1 MVNQLAYTSPITR
14 WGFFMTSEELL
25 QQQLAEISEQQAAK
39 TKPVELPKDIGI
51 RYNAELQRMVKSIQQ
66 EINKS
71 IVPQLKYLAPE
82 YTADSWVDT
91 ITSAIALLRQRLS
104 GDNFKRYAERL
115 ATSFIT
121 DINTRNIQ
129 TMGKQFGS
137 FGIDIMT
144 NNKQV
149 TDFLQAS
156 IAENVQLITSI
167 QSQYLDRVE
176 TLVLTNMRAG
186 LRPSAIQQQ
195 LQDQFGV
202 TKTRARMIARD
213 QTSKATNGLAR
224 KRMQASGLEYF
235 RWLDSSDQRVRA
247 RHRSISNKITM
258 YGKGIYKFSDLP
270 LNDKGEPIFC
280 GDEVNC
286 RCVPIPILPSEVER
300 NQKQGLVAKGVKK

>member
-1 MVNQLAYTSPITR
+1 
-14 WGFFMTSEELL
+14 MTSEELL

-51 RYNAELQRMVKSIQQ
+51 RYNAELQRMVKSIQK
-66 EINKS
+66 EISKS
-71 IVPQLKYLAPE
+71 IVPQLKHLAPE

-91 ITSAIALLRQRLS
+91 ITSAIALLRERLS
-104 GDNFKRYAERL
+104 GPNFKRFAERL
-115 ATSFIT
+115 ATNFIT

-195 LQDQFGV
+195 LQDQFSI
-202 TKTRARMIARD
+202 TKNRAKMIARD

-224 KRMQASGLEYF
+224 KRMQASGIEF
-235 RWLDSSDQRVRA
+235 FQWIDSSDQRVRT
-247 RHRSISNKITM
+247 RHRNIANKLTM
-258 YGKGIYKFSDLP
+258 YGLGIYRWDDLP
-270 LNDKGEPIFC
+270 LSDKGEPIAP
-280 GDEVNC
+280 GDDYQC
-286 RCVPIPILPSEVER
+286 RCIARPVLRSEVEK
-300 NQKQGLVAKGVKK
+300 NQREGRVAKGVKK

>member
-1 MVNQLAYTSPITR
+1 
-14 WGFFMTSEELL
+14 MTSEELL

-91 ITSAIALLRQRLS
+91 ITSAIASLRNRLS

-115 ATSFIT
+115 ATNFIT
-121 DINTRNIQ
+121 DINTRNIK
-129 TMGKQFGS
+129 TMVKQFGS

-156 IAENVQLITSI
+156 IAQNVQLITSI

-195 LQDQFGV
+195 LQDQFGL
-202 TKTRARMIARD
+202 TENRAKLIARD
-213 QTSKATNGLAR
+213 QLSKASNGLAK
-224 KRMQASGLEYF
+224 KRMQSASIKYW
-235 RWLDSSDQRVRA
+235 RWVTSKDQRVRTEHDDFA
-247 RHRSISNKITM
+247 ERVTK
-258 YGKGIYKFSDLP
+258 YGKGIYSMDAPP
-270 LNDKGEPIFC
+270 LNKKGQPVFP
-280 GDEVNC
+280 GDEVAC
-286 RCVPIPILPSEVER
+286 RCIMQPALESEVKR
-300 NQKQGLVAKGVKK
+300 NQEKGLTNPSVSR

>member
-1 MVNQLAYTSPITR
+1 MDSK
-14 WGFFMTSEELL
+14 ELL

-104 GDNFKRYAERL
+104 GDNFKRFAERL
-115 ATSFIT
+115 ATNFIT

-129 TMGKQFGS
+129 TMGKMFGS
-137 FGIDIMT
+137 FGIDVMT

-156 IAENVQLITSI
+156 VVENVQLITSI

-195 LQDQFGV
+195 LQDQFGI
-202 TKTRARMIARD
+202 TKNRARMIARD

-224 KRMQASGLEYF
+224 KRMQSSGLEYF
-235 RWLDSSDQRVRA
+235 QWVTSKDERVRS
-247 RHRSISNKITM
+247 RHRRIADKITM
-258 YGKGIYKFSDLP
+258 YGLGVYRWDDLP
-270 LNDKGEPIFC
+270 LSDKGEPIAC
-280 GDEVNC
+280 GEDYQC
-286 RCVPIPILPSEVER
+286 RCIARPVLRSEVEK
-300 NQKQGLVAKGVKK
+300 NQREGRVAKGVKK

>member
-1 MVNQLAYTSPITR
+1 
-14 WGFFMTSEELL
+14 MTSEELL

-104 GDNFKRYAERL
+104 GPNFKRFAERL
-115 ATSFIT
+115 ATNFIT

-202 TKTRARMIARD
+202 TKNRARMIARD

-224 KRMQASGLEYF
+224 KRMQSSGIEF
-235 RWLDSSDQRVRA
+235 FQWITSKDERVRS
-247 RHRSISNKITM
+247 RHRRIADKLTM
-258 YGKGIYKFSDLP
+258 YGLGVYRWDDLP
-270 LNDKGEPIFC
+270 LSDKGEPIAP
-280 GDEVNC
+280 GDDYQC
-286 RCVPIPILPSEVER
+286 RCIARPVLRSEVEK
-300 NQKQGLVAKGVKK
+300 NQREGRVAKGVKK

>member
-1 MVNQLAYTSPITR
+1 MGL
-14 WGFFMTSEELL
+14 FFMDSKELL

-39 TKPVELPKDIGI
+39 TKPVELPKDIVI
-51 RYNAELQRMVKSIQQ
+51 RYNAELQRMVNSIQQ
-66 EINKS
+66 EINRS

-104 GDNFKRYAERL
+104 GNNFKRFAERL
-115 ATSFIT
+115 AANFIT

-129 TMGKQFGS
+129 TMGKMFGS

-144 NNKQV
+144 INKQV

-156 IAENVQLITSI
+156 VAENVQLITSI

-195 LQDQFGV
+195 LQDQFGI
-202 TKTRARMIARD
+202 TKNRARLIARD
-213 QTSKATNGLAR
+213 QLSKASNGLAK
-224 KRMQASGLEYF
+224 KRMKSSGIKYW
-235 RWLDSSDQRVRA
+235 RWVTSKDQRVR
-247 RHRSISNKITM
+247 NKHNDFAERVTK
-258 YGKGIYKFSDLP
+258 YGKGIYAMDAPP
-270 LNDKGEPIFC
+270 LNEKGQPVFP
-280 GDEVNC
+280 GDEVAC
-286 RCVPIPILPSEVER
+286 RCIMQPVLESEVKR
-300 NQKQGLVAKGVKK
+300 NQEKGLTNPSVNR

>member
-1 MVNQLAYTSPITR
+1 
-14 WGFFMTSEELL
+14 MTSEELL

-104 GDNFKRYAERL
+104 GPNFKRFAERL
-115 ATSFIT
+115 ATNFIT

-195 LQDQFGV
+195 LQAQFGI
-202 TKTRARMIARD
+202 TKNRAKLIARD

-224 KRMQASGLEYF
+224 KRMQASSIRF
-235 RWLDSSDQRVRA
+235 WRWVTSKDSRVRTEHDDFA
-247 RHRSISNKITM
+247 ERVTM
-258 YGKGIYKFSDLP
+258 YGKGIYSMDAPPINK
-270 LNDKGEPIFC
+270 KGRPVFP
-280 GDEVNC
+280 GDDVDC
-286 RCVPIPILPSEVER
+286 RCIMQPVLESEVER
-300 NQKQGLVAKGVKK
+300 NKEKGLTNPSVKR

>member
-1 MVNQLAYTSPITR
+1 
-14 WGFFMTSEELL
+14 MTSEELL

-91 ITSAIALLRQRLS
+91 ITSAIALLRERLS
-104 GDNFKRYAERL
+104 GPNFKRFAERL
-115 ATSFIT
+115 ATNFIT

-129 TMGKQFGS
+129 AMGKQFGS

-202 TKTRARMIARD
+202 TRNRARLIAVD
-213 QTSKATNGLAR
+213 QLSKATNGLAR
-224 KRMQASGLEYF
+224 KRMQASGITHF
-235 RWLDSSDQRVRA
+235 RWLTSKDSRVRDEHTA
-247 RHRSISNKITM
+247 LANKVTK
-258 YGKGIYKFSDLP
+258 YGKGIYSFEDLP
-270 LNDKGEPIFC
+270 LDKDGSPIAP
-280 GDEVNC
+280 GIPIRC
-286 RCVPIPILPSEVER
+286 RCVQVPVLPSEIE
-300 NQKQGLVAKGVKK
+300 NNKKIGLTNPSVKR